1 MAECPGH
8 FGHIELARPVFHGGF
23 LVKVKKILE
32 CICFSCGKLKV
43 DLVRQLKVVTF
54 VKLTN
59 LAESRSRHDCSSYQA
74 SASSQEHLGIGIQE
88 EYL

>member
-43 DLVRQLKVVTF
+43 DLVRCIIPFKVPANVS
-54 VKLTN
+54 
-59 LAESRSRHDCSSYQA
+59 AESRSRNDCSSYQTPA
-74 SASSQEHLGIGIQE
+74 PSQEYLGTCFE
-88 EYL
+88 TDDL